1 MTCVAS
7 PIPKSPKVAA
17 RVSGAGSGWRPVSGP
32 CSPASWRSR
41 FAYCAPGMWPAAKA
55 CAPHSGRVSSKRQSM
70 MTQRGVSAP
79 APSACGASSSGSMS
93 VVNMFGRLQAH
104 FRRCALVVT
113 IGATMTIEVFWGSG
127 SPYAWR
133 VLLALEHKRLAYV
146 SHLLQFSKQEHKSP
160 QMLVLNPRGR
170 VPVIKDGDYVCFES
184 LAILYYL
191 DLKYPQPPIFGRT
204 PEEAGTIMR
213 VICEYQAYIEPH
225 LGTITDAIFFGQAEE
240 LGSDRVTAAMHAV
253 ASEAR
258 TIEGRLSKS
267 EWIVG
272 DAFSA
277 VDMVIFPG
285 IQLLKRALERP
296 VARELSSR
304 FMPVEVNYPAL
315 GRWLIRVAAL
325 PGYERTY
332 PPHWR

>member
-1 MTCVAS
+1 MA
-7 PIPKSPKVAA
+7 
-17 RVSGAGSGWRPVSGP
+17 
-32 CSPASWRSR
+32 
-41 FAYCAPGMWPAAKA
+41 
-55 CAPHSGRVSSKRQSM
+55 
-70 MTQRGVSAP
+70 
-79 APSACGASSSGSMS
+79 
-93 VVNMFGRLQAH
+93 
-104 FRRCALVVT
+104 
-113 IGATMTIEVFWGSG
+113 IEVWWGSG

-133 VLLALEHKRLAYV
+133 VLLALELKRLPYV

-160 QMLVLNPRGR
+160 HMLSLNPRGR
-170 VPVIKDGDYVCFES
+170 VPVLKDGDYVCFES

-191 DLKYPQPPIFGRT
+191 DLKYPQPALFGRS

-225 LGTITDAIFFGQAEE
+225 VARITRAVFFGDADLAGDE
-240 LGSDRVTAAMHAV
+240 VTAAMHAL

-272 DAFSA
+272 EACSA
-277 VDMVIFPG
+277 VDLVIFPG
-285 IQLLKRALERP
+285 IQLVKRALERP
-296 VARELSSR
+296 RARALWSR

-315 GRWLIRVAAL
+315 ARWLARVAAL

-332 PPHWR
+332 PPHWRS

>member
-1 MTCVAS
+1 MAIDV
-7 PIPKSPKVAA
+7 
-17 RVSGAGSGWRPVSGP
+17 
-32 CSPASWRSR
+32 
-41 FAYCAPGMWPAAKA
+41 Y
-55 CAPHSGRVSSKRQSM
+55 
-70 MTQRGVSAP
+70 
-79 APSACGASSSGSMS
+79 
-93 VVNMFGRLQAH
+93 
-104 FRRCALVVT
+104 
-113 IGATMTIEVFWGSG
+113 WGSG

-133 VLLALEHKRLAYV
+133 VLLALEYKRLPYL

-160 QMLVLNPRGR
+160 QMLALNPRGR
-170 VPVIKDGDYVCFES
+170 VPVLKDGDYVCFES

-213 VICEYQAYIEPH
+213 VICEYQAYIEPR
-225 LGTITDAIFFGQAEE
+225 LRRITSAIFDGDVDLSGDQITE
-240 LGSDRVTAAMHAV
+240 AMHSV
-253 ASEAR
+253 ASDAR

-267 EWIVG
+267 DWIVG
-272 DAFSA
+272 DAYSA

-315 GRWLIRVAAL
+315 GRWLARVAAL